1 MAAQAP
7 WRGGG
12 AAAQMC
18 LGVEGGAQQQGRAQV
33 LDSVTEMG
41 TGLGASGRTRVGR
54 EPPVGDGHVQLKLG
68 WPGPWVFI

>member
-1 MAAQAP
+1 MAAQAS

-12 AAAQMC
+12 AAAQMW
-18 LGVEGGAQQQGRAQV
+18 LGVEGGAQQGRAQV
-33 LDSVTEMG
+33 LDSVTEKG